1 VRFYRAE
8 DAEPKQWRC
17 GYRIWRY
24 ALQETV
30 ARRSSY
36 RRFLLLKTIQER
48 NWCVAM
54 RWQQLKKREEDENLL
69 RLQPYECNCNTAAR
83 LKTVSA

>member
-1 VRFYRAE
+1 VRFYRAG

-36 RRFLLLKTIQER
+36 RRFLLLKDDSRKKLVRSNE
-48 NWCVAM
+48 VAAV
-54 RWQQLKKREEDENLL
+54 KEEGRE
-69 RLQPYECNCNTAAR
+69 
-83 LKTVSA
+83 